1 MKIEHLQ
8 YNNSVSRNQ
17 DSIDLLAMLRPV
29 ILYLFVF
36 SLLFMGI
43 EGAVDSV
50 DGEHPLGGKYA
61 HILDSSDSLSPDV
74 DDNDNRCQHCCHG
87 HCINISGHLT
97 IMNCDM
103 TDQRFSAYDP
113 HTLNFAQAPPTP
125 PPIV

>member
-50 DGEHPLGGKYA
+50 DGEHPLGEKYA

-74 DDNDNRCQHCCHG
+74 DDMTTAASIVVTVTASTSQG
-87 HCINISGHLT
+87 ISP
-97 IMNCDM
+97 
-103 TDQRFSAYDP
+103 S
-113 HTLNFAQAPPTP
+113 
-125 PPIV
+125 

>member
-1 MKIEHLQ
+1 MQID
-8 YNNSVSRNQ
+8 SVPHYR
-17 DSIDLLAMLRPV
+17 DGIDLLTMLRPF
-29 ILYLFVF
+29 ISYLFIF

-43 EGAVDSV
+43 EGPVDSV
-50 DGEHPLGGKYA
+50 DGEHPLGEKYA